1 MRGIPGASRAG
12 AAILRSMALA
22 PPVARA
28 HAKPKETPKEA
39 LIGLIISFV
48 VVLIYRGF
56 IFETFHIPTGSMAP
70 TLRGAHMQ
78 FTSPQ
83 SGTTWAVNPWTDNRG
98 VPTNPQG
105 SASNPIRVSDPVT
118 GAPIQPGAYPLR
130 SGDRIAVLKYNW
142 LHHPK
147 RWDVIVFKFPENPRE
162 NYIKRL
168 VGLPNEDLWLVD
180 GDVFVR
186 PSGEDNWRIAR
197 KPAYIQ
203 EDVWWTIHSS
213 ERSPVRRDF
222 DGVAWRSPWQGRG
235 WSLDDRGVLRSES
248 PSGAPLAWD
257 SNAWPITDF
266 AAYNQVTPWA
276 PNRRDTRPGVPVYP
290 TSDLRVRAGVEPS
303 APDATVRMTIEAN
316 EHRFSAMISGYSVE
330 YTIEPLSGGEI
341 QRLVA
346 GTVFERFPVGEV
358 TDVEFRHVDQ
368 SLEVRINGETHGRL
382 TYDWSPVERLR
393 NATRLTDEQ
402 LDAVFANDA
411 DASLSNPS
419 VYTLPQVSISVE
431 SSGAVALHRVGLDRD
446 LFYQPAMH
454 FGGSRAGAPG
464 LGSHPAHLAR
474 MNANE
479 FFAAGDNSASSRDSR
494 LWDAVSPWV
503 LDQTGA
509 QVGMVPGD
517 MLMGEAVV
525 VFWPAPNVLQLGP
538 IRLPFVPDLGRMR
551 LIK

>member
-1 MRGIPGASRAG
+1 MSTAS
-12 AAILRSMALA
+12 A
-22 PPVARA
+22 P
-28 HAKPKETPKEA
+28 AKPKETPKEA
-39 LIGLIISFV
+39 LIGLIISFA

-83 SGTTWAVNPWTDNRG
+83 SGATWAVNPWTDNRG
-98 VPTNPQG
+98 MPTNPQG
-105 SASNPIRVSDPVT
+105 SAANPIRVSDPAT
-118 GAPIQPGAYPLR
+118 GAPIQPGTYPLR

-180 GDVFVR
+180 GDIFVR
-186 PSGEDNWRIAR
+186 PSGSTEWRIAR

-203 EDVWWTIHSS
+203 DDVWWTIHSS
-213 ERSPVRRDF
+213 ELAPVRREF

-235 WSLDDRGVLRSES
+235 WSMDDRGVFRAES
-248 PSGAPLAWD
+248 GGAPLSWD
-257 SNAWPITDF
+257 SSAWPITDF
-266 AAYNQVTPWA
+266 TAYNQITPWA
-276 PNRRDTRPGVPVYP
+276 PNRRDNRPGVPVYP

-303 APDATVRMTIEAN
+303 APDATVRLTIEAN
-316 EHRFSAMISGYSVE
+316 DHRFSATIRTGGVE
-330 YTIEPLSGGEI
+330 FAIEPASGDGEV
-341 QRLVA
+341 QRLTANGFA
-346 GTVFERFPVGEV
+346 GLPAGAV
-358 TDVEFRHVDQ
+358 TDVEFLHVDQ
-368 SLEVRINGETHGRL
+368 ALEVRINGETHGRMS
-382 TYDWSPVERLR
+382 YDWSPVERLR
-393 NATRLTDEQ
+393 NATRMTAEQ
-402 LDAVFANDA
+402 LDAVLANDA
-411 DASLSNPS
+411 DTTLSNPNS
-419 VYTLPQVSISVE
+419 YTLAQVSIDVE
-431 SSGAVALHRVGLDRD
+431 SEGAVALHRVGLDRD

-464 LGSHPAHLAR
+464 LASHPAHLGR
-474 MNANE
+474 MGDDE

-494 LWDAVSPWV
+494 LWDNVSPWV

-538 IRLPFVPDLGRMR
+538 IRLPFVPDVGRMR

>member
-1 MRGIPGASRAG
+1 
-12 AAILRSMALA
+12 MALA
-22 PPVARA
+22 PPARA

-105 SASNPIRVSDPVT
+105 SASNPVRVSDPVT
-118 GAPIQPGAYPLR
+118 GAPIQPGTYPLR

-186 PSGEDNWRIAR
+186 ERRAGEPSPSPLPQEGGESGGWRIAR

-203 EDVWWTIHSS
+203 DDVWWTIHSS
-213 ERSPVRRDF
+213 ERSPLRREF

-235 WSLDDRGVLRSES
+235 WSLDDRGVFTTES
-248 PSGAPLAWD
+248 AGATLAWD

-266 AAYNQVTPWA
+266 AAYNQITPWA
-276 PNRRDTRPGVPVYP
+276 PNRRDNRPGVPVYP

-303 APDATVRMTIEAN
+303 APDATVRMSIEAN
-316 EHRFSAMISGYSVE
+316 EHRYTAEIKTGGVRYSVE
-330 YTIEPLSGGEI
+330 PVSEAGADPIVLNASGFG
-341 QRLVA
+341 
-346 GTVFERFPVGEV
+346 GFPVGV
-358 TDVEFRHVDQ
+358 ITDVEFLHVDQ
-368 SLEVRINGETHGRL
+368 SLEVRINGETHGRM

-411 DASLSNPS
+411 DTSLSNPNS
-419 VYTLPQVSISVE
+419 YTLPQVSIDVE
-431 SSGAVALHRVGLDRD
+431 SAGAVALHRVGLDRD

-474 MNANE
+474 MGGNE

-494 LWDAVSPWV
+494 LWDNVSPWV

-525 VFWPAPNVLQLGP
+525 VFWPAPNVLSLGP
-538 IRLPFVPDLGRMR
+538 IRLPFVPDIGRMR